1 MTDLPAPAD
10 DHQEAVPG
18 LAERLALVDAQPL
31 EERAAAYAGLHDDLR
46 AVLED
51 QPRHDALPAAG
62 PVPGRR

>member
-10 DHQEAVPG
+10 DRPEALPG
-18 LAERLALVDAQPL
+18 LVARLALVDAQPL

-51 QPRHDALPAAG
+51 QPRGAALPATG

>member
-10 DHQEAVPG
+10 DRPEALPG
-18 LAERLALVDAQPL
+18 LVAWLALVDAQPL

-51 QPRHDALPAAG
+51 QPRGAALPATG